1 MQSGN
6 ALITHH
12 SGEWYCNTDN
22 RTPANASKLRQGHH
36 ALGVDGKLLTELLGG
51 NAMRLESNLG
61 ILWENTN
68 HKVKSMLWKNS
79 TDAIMPIRFY
89 HNIFQ
94 GS

>member
-36 ALGVDGKLLTELLGG
+36 ALGVDGKLLTDLLGLLPDLCG
-51 NAMRLESNLG
+51 TERIEEYRQING
-61 ILWENTN
+61 Q
-68 HKVKSMLWKNS
+68 HKSCV
-79 TDAIMPIRFY
+79 DQI
-89 HNIFQ
+89 
-94 GS
+94 GSKPSSFTVLSLK

>member
-36 ALGVDGKLLTELLGG
+36 ALGVDGKLLTELLDRRDYSVVSVMFAEGHALRASK
-51 NAMRLESNLG
+51 NTQSMRG
-61 ILWENTN
+61 W
-68 HKVKSMLWKNS
+68 
-79 TDAIMPIRFY
+79 
-89 HNIFQ
+89 
-94 GS
+94 